1 MNIFNN
7 LLLKKENICIIGLGY
22 VGLPLA
28 ISFSEKI
35 NVIGY
40 DLDKDKIERY
50 KRRYKEIIFTDM
62 LNQIKNCSCYIIAV
76 PTPTDEHNKPDLSCV
91 IKATENV
98 SKILKAN
105 DLVIYE
111 STVYPGVTE
120 DICVPIIEKISK
132 LRYNENIFIG
142 YSPERINPNDEI
154 HNIKNTTKIVAGCNK
169 TLTEEMKK
177 IYGMIIENVYEADNI
192 KTAEA
197 TKLLENTQRDV
208 NIALMNEFENICEKL
223 DININHVIKAAST
236 KWNFYECYPGLVGG
250 HCISVDPYYYIE
262 LAEKLNVRSDLV
274 KTSRKINENMVNK
287 IVKIITDELTK
298 NKKKKILIMGITY
311 KANIDD
317 IRNSKVL
324 DIINKLQQLGIEV
337 CVYDNLANREA
348 LKNQQINFVDFDKI
362 NNVNLILF
370 GVMHDEFKKISIQN
384 IRKKFKN
391 NPIII
396 EIGETLR
403 KECNHNKIKYISI

>member
-7 LLLKKENICIIGLGY
+7 LLSKQESICIIGLGY

-28 ISFSEKI
+28 TLFSEKI

-40 DLDKDKIERY
+40 DLDKDKIEKY
-50 KRRYKEIIFTDM
+50 KSQYKKMFFTDK

-76 PTPTDEHNKPDLSCV
+76 PTPIDENNRPDLNCV
-91 IKATENV
+91 IKATENI

-120 DICVPIIEKISK
+120 NICVPIIERNSK
-132 LRYNENIFIG
+132 LRYNKDIFIG
-142 YSPERINPNDEI
+142 YSPERINPNDKI
-154 HNIKNTTKIVAGCNK
+154 HNLKNTTKIVAGCNK
-169 TLTEEMKK
+169 TITKEMKK

-197 TKLLENTQRDV
+197 AKLIENTQRDV
-208 NIALMNEFENICEKL
+208 NIALMNEFENLCEKL
-223 DININHVIKAAST
+223 DINIYHVIKAART

-250 HCISVDPYYYIE
+250 HCISVDPYYYIA
-262 LAEKLNVRSDLV
+262 LAEKLNVGSNIVQTARH
-274 KTSRKINENMVNK
+274 INENMVNK
-287 IVKIITDELTK
+287 IVKIIIDELQK
-298 NKKKKILIMGITY
+298 NEGNKILIMGITY

-324 DIINKLQQLGIEV
+324 DIIDKLQQMGIETF
-337 CVYDNLANREA
+337 VYDNLANRKA
-348 LKNQQINFVDFDKI
+348 LKNKKLHFVDFDNI

-370 GVMHDEFKKISIQN
+370 SVMHDEFKKIPIQK
-384 IRKKFKN
+384 IEKKFKN

-396 EIGETLR
+396 EIGETL
-403 KECNHNKIKYISI
+403 KGKCDYNKIKYISI

>member
-7 LLLKKENICIIGLGY
+7 LLSKEESISIIGLGY

-28 ISFSEKI
+28 TLFSEKI

-40 DLDKDKIERY
+40 DLDKDKIKKYERQY
-50 KRRYKEIIFTDM
+50 KKMIFTDK
-62 LNQIKNCSCYIIAV
+62 LNQIKDCSCYIIAV
-76 PTPTDEHNKPDLSCV
+76 PTPTDKNNRPDLSCV
-91 IKATENV
+91 IKATENI

-111 STVYPGVTE
+111 STVYPSVTE
-120 DICVPIIEKISK
+120 NICVPIIEKISK
-132 LRYNENIFIG
+132 LKYNKDIFIG
-142 YSPERINPNDEI
+142 YSPERINPNDKV

-169 TLTEEMKK
+169 TITQEMKK
-177 IYGMIIENVYEADNI
+177 IYGMIVENVYEADNI

-197 TKLLENTQRDV
+197 AKLIENTQRDV
-208 NIALMNEFENICEKL
+208 NIALMNEFESLCEKL

-250 HCISVDPYYYIE
+250 HCISVDPYYYIA
-262 LAEKLNVRSDLV
+262 LAKKLNVGSNLV
-274 KTSRKINENMVNK
+274 QTARHINENMVNK
-287 IVKIITDELTK
+287 IVKLIIDELQK
-298 NKKKKILIMGITY
+298 NEGKKILIMGITY

-324 DIINKLQQLGIEV
+324 DIIDKLQQLGIEV
-337 CVYDNLANREA
+337 CVYDNLANRKA
-348 LKNQQINFVDFDKI
+348 LRNKEIHFMDFDKI

-370 GVMHDEFKKISIQN
+370 SVMHDEFKKIEIKK
-384 IRKKFKN
+384 IEKKFKN

-396 EIGETLR
+396 EIGETL
-403 KECNHNKIKYISI
+403 KEKCDYNKIKNISI

>member
-7 LLLKKENICIIGLGY
+7 LLSKEESICIIGLGY

-28 ISFSEKI
+28 TLFSEKI

-40 DLDKDKIERY
+40 DLDKDKIKKYERQY
-50 KRRYKEIIFTDM
+50 KKMIFTDK
-62 LNQIKNCSCYIIAV
+62 LNQIKDCSCYIIAV
-76 PTPTDEHNKPDLSCV
+76 PTPTDKNNRPDLSCV
-91 IKATENV
+91 IKATENI

-111 STVYPGVTE
+111 STVYPSVTE
-120 DICVPIIEKISK
+120 NICVPIIEKISK
-132 LRYNENIFIG
+132 LKYNKDIFIG
-142 YSPERINPNDEI
+142 YSPERINPNDKV

-169 TLTEEMKK
+169 TITQEMKK
-177 IYGMIIENVYEADNI
+177 IYGMIVENVYEADNI

-197 TKLLENTQRDV
+197 AKLIENTQRDV
-208 NIALMNEFENICEKL
+208 NIALMNEFESLCEKL

-250 HCISVDPYYYIE
+250 HCISVDPYYYIA
-262 LAEKLNVRSDLV
+262 LAKKLNVESNLV
-274 KTSRKINENMVNK
+274 QTARHINENMVNK
-287 IVKIITDELTK
+287 IVKLIIDELQK
-298 NKKKKILIMGITY
+298 NEGKKILIMGITY

-324 DIINKLQQLGIEV
+324 DIIDKLQQLGIEV
-337 CVYDNLANREA
+337 CVYDNLANRKA
-348 LKNQQINFVDFDKI
+348 LRNKEIHFVDFDKI

-370 GVMHDEFKKISIQN
+370 SVMHDEFKKIEIQK
-384 IRKKFKN
+384 IEKKFKN

-396 EIGETLR
+396 EIGETL
-403 KECNHNKIKYISI
+403 KEKCDYNKIKYISI